1 MVKSFWGSTFGAGP
15 QKTKKIKRFQ
25 FLWGPAPKVPP
36 QNKLT
41 KHYFKIKILI
51 FKMIKKVM

>member
-1 MVKSFWGSTFGAGP
+1 MENEKAKVFK
-15 QKTKKIKRFQ
+15 